1 MMPEQLEALIRYRI
15 EQAHET
21 LREAD
26 ILFAQSALR
35 GTVNRAYY
43 AMFYALLA
51 LLATQQLGTSKHSG
65 AISLFDREFVKTGI
79 FSRDLS
85 RSLRMAFDRRQSY
98 DYGEIIEVDEPTTR
112 ESVDNAKT
120 FVSEIEKYL
129 RSQGY
134 LIDNVK

>member
-98 DYGEIIEVDEPTTR
+98 DYGEIIEVDEPTTQ
-112 ESVDNAKT
+112 ESVDHAKT

-129 RSQGY
+129 HSQGY
-134 LIDNVK
+134 LVDDVK